1 MICFWWYA
9 IVIFN
14 EEKALF
20 AISNGL
26 TTIVPFFFYKN
37 SEYLIMKVN
46 RGKIKRE
53 ELLVFSDNVNDK
65 ENLTTIFRD
74 LQQREVHYNSLCG

>member
-1 MICFWWYA
+1 MIWFWWYT
-9 IVIFN
+9 IVTFN
-14 EEKALF
+14 EKEALF

-26 TTIVPFFFYKN
+26 TTIVSFFYKN

-46 RGKIKRE
+46 RRKIKRE

-65 ENLTTIFRD
+65 ENLTMIFAD

>member
-1 MICFWWYA
+1 MIWFWWYA

-14 EEKALF
+14 EEEALF

-26 TTIVPFFFYKN
+26 TTIVPFFYKN

-65 ENLTTIFRD
+65 KNLTMIFTD